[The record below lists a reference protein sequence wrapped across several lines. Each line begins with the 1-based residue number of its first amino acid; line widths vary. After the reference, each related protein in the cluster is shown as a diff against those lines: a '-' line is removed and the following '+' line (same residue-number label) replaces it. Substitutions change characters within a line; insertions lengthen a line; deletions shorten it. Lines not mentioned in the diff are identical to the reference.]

1 MGRVI
6 GPNIVNDGLVSCWD
20 VGNRASYPGAGTTWP
35 DLVGTDDGVV
45 TNGGSFDS
53 ANMGSLVLDGTNDYI
68 ISGNTKTDFTTDN
81 EITISIWFKINTF
94 TDVRGLLQFAGSITD
109 THPWILMRTYGA
121 GTIAWYLNGGYRITH
136 DVDADT
142 IYHMCLT
149 YDSSTWKGYLNAVLD
164 GTYTAGIGSK
174 SGANFWIG
182 TGYNGSLAMSCYLC
196 RIYNRALSAA
206 DITQNYNA
214 VKSRFGR

>member
-20 VGNRASYPGAGTTWP
+20 VGNRASYPGAGTTWT
-35 DLVGTDDGVV
+35 DLAGTDDGVV

-94 TDVRGLLQFAGSITD
+94 TDVGGCYNLPEALQTL
-109 THPWILMRTYGA
+109 IL
-121 GTIAWYLNGGYRITH
+121 GY
-136 DVDADT
+136 
-142 IYHMCLT
+142 
-149 YDSSTWKGYLNAVLD
+149 
-164 GTYTAGIGSK
+164 
-174 SGANFWIG
+174 
-182 TGYNGSLAMSCYLC
+182 
-196 RIYNRALSAA
+196 
-206 DITQNYNA
+206 
-214 VKSRFGR
+214 